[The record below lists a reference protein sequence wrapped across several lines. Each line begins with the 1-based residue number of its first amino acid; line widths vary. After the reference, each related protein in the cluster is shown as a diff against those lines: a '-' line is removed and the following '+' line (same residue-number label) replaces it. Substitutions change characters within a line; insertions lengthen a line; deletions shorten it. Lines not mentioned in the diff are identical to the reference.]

1 MEPTNTRAAL
11 CEDICHL
18 SPHSRG
24 GHKPT
29 PGQVCTSLPSRT
41 KPRNGRPHAGT
52 LVAAP
57 LRIARSSRSL
67 RRPSERTVHA
77 GVDGGLCRMANPQ
90 IRKSKGRQHH
100 NFGHV
105 TFMSFM
111 ASSRQ
116 AAGEVGTDERR
127 PRLRHARFE
136 TVSPL

>member
-90 IRKSKGRQHH
+90 ILDRPQEKLGQMNVAPAFVMPGSKPCRHCKKIKR
-100 NFGHV
+100 N
-105 TFMSFM
+105 
-111 ASSRQ
+111 
-116 AAGEVGTDERR
+116 VGQC
-127 PRLRHARFE
+127 
-136 TVSPL
+136 